1 MKVIV
6 AGKNNIAIDVVK
18 ALLYRPEVNEVFAIF
33 NTNDNGIDGF
43 QRSFKKFCLING
55 IKSLSLSEAY
65 ECENSLFLSLE
76 FDKIVDPNRFSHKNI
91 YNIHFSLLPKYKG
104 MYTSAWPIINGESTS
119 GVTFHCIDRGIDTGD
134 IIFQEEFTLGEHETA
149 KSLYQKYIDTGTA
162 LVLRN
167 LKNILSG
174 DLIKR
179 PQVAEKSSYY
189 SKKSIDYS
197 NIKIDFNKTA
207 FQVKKQIDAFTFRD
221 YQLPNINGRK
231 VCGVEISGNKSKD
244 KPGSLSEDDVK
255 FMISTVDF
263 DILVYK
269 DFFDEL
275 LISIEENDVQSFLKY
290 VNFFNVNEK
299 NVKGWS
305 PIIVAAYHG
314 RIDMI
319 KELLSL
325 GANIND
331 RNINGTTVFM
341 YAKDFAINNNEYSI
355 LNQIIELG
363 ADVKIKDNNGFDVFD
378 YVNKS
383 GDIDA
388 VEKMRVFK

>member
-1 MKVIV
+1 MKVLV

-18 ALLYRPEVNEVFAIF
+18 ALLYRPEVDEVFAIF
-33 NTNDNGIDGF
+33 NANDNGIDGF
-43 QRSFKKFCLING
+43 QRSFKKFCLSNG

-65 ECENSLFLSLE
+65 GCEDALFLSLE

-134 IIFQEEFTLGEHETA
+134 IIFQEAFTLAEHETA
-149 KSLYQKYIDTGTA
+149 KSLYQKYIDTGTC
-162 LVLRN
+162 LILRN

-174 DLIKR
+174 DLVKR
-179 PQVAEKSSYY
+179 PQGSDKSSYY

-197 NIKIDFNKTA
+197 NVKIDFNKAA
-207 FQVKKQIDAFTFRD
+207 FQVKRQIDAFTFRD
-221 YQLPNINGRK
+221 YQLPDINGRK
-231 VCGVEISGNKSKD
+231 VCGVEISDNKSKE
-244 KPGSLSEDDVK
+244 KPGSLIEDDIS
-255 FMISTVDF
+255 FMVATIDF

-275 LISIEENDVQSFLKY
+275 LISIEENDIKLFLKY
-290 VNFFNVNEK
+290 VNRFNVNER
-299 NVKGWS
+299 NAKGWS

-319 KELLSL
+319 KRLLSF

-331 RNINGTTVFM
+331 RNVNGTTVFM
-341 YAKDFAINNNEYSI
+341 YAKDFAIKNNDYSI
-355 LNQIIELG
+355 LEQIIELG
-363 ADVKIKDNNGFDVFD
+363 ADVKIKDNNGLDVFD

-383 GDIDA
+383 GNIDA
-388 VEKMRVFK
+388 VEQMRVFK

>member
-1 MKVIV
+1 LKVLV

-18 ALLYRPEVNEVFAIF
+18 ALLYRPEVDEVFAIF
-33 NTNDNGIDGF
+33 NANDNGIDGF
-43 QRSFKKFCLING
+43 QRSFKKFCLSNG

-65 ECENSLFLSLE
+65 GCEDALFLSLE

-134 IIFQEEFTLGEHETA
+134 IIFQEAFTLAEHETA
-149 KSLYQKYIDTGTA
+149 KSLYQKYIDTGTC
-162 LVLRN
+162 LILRN

-174 DLIKR
+174 DLVKR
-179 PQVAEKSSYY
+179 PQGSDKSSYY

-197 NIKIDFNKTA
+197 NVKIDFNKAA
-207 FQVKKQIDAFTFRD
+207 FQVKRQIDAFTFRD
-221 YQLPNINGRK
+221 YQLPDINGRK
-231 VCGVEISGNKSKD
+231 VCGVEISDNKSKE
-244 KPGSLSEDDVK
+244 KPGSLIEDDIS
-255 FMISTVDF
+255 FMVATIDF

-275 LISIEENDVQSFLKY
+275 LISIEENDIKLFLKY
-290 VNFFNVNEK
+290 VNRFNVNER
-299 NVKGWS
+299 NAKGWS

-319 KELLSL
+319 KRLLSF

-331 RNINGTTVFM
+331 RNVNGTTVFM
-341 YAKDFAINNNEYSI
+341 YAKDFAIKNNDYSI
-355 LNQIIELG
+355 LEQIIELG
-363 ADVKIKDNNGFDVFD
+363 ADVKIKDNNGLDVFD

-383 GDIDA
+383 GNIDA
-388 VEKMRVFK
+388 VEQMRVFK